1 MRQFAA
7 LQLRNESYLE
17 SLDEGITIEN
27 IVDSEIMPTFEDD
40 VKRNYDCN
48 KDTPFYFRLR
58 GLRENPVNPR
68 LKKHSFVL
76 SP

>member
-40 VKRNYDCN
+40 VKRNYDC
-48 KDTPFYFRLR
+48 KKEGTFYFRLR
-58 GLRENPVNPR
+58 GL
-68 LKKHSFVL
+68 
-76 SP
+76 